1 VTSIRSKDY
10 SGAMAELKQLTA
22 NAKLTPEQRQSLE
35 DTVKQVQHEFTDTA
49 KKVADDTREGLNKAL
64 NK

>member
-1 VTSIRSKDY
+1 
-10 SGAMAELKQLTA
+10 MAELKQLTA